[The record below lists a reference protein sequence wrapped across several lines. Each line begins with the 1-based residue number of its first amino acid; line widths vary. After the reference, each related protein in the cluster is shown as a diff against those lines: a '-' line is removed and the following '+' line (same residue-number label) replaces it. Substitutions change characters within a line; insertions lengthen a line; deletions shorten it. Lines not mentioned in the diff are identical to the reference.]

1 MWSVRWNKG
10 LRIYRGHERRPKK
23 GGGKSKLVLGASLV
37 DVDVSSLEGSGELAA
52 RTLHNDVASVDLDL
66 H

>member
-1 MWSVRWNKG
+1 MEQRAKDVSRTREKT
-10 LRIYRGHERRPKK
+10 KK
-23 GGGKSKLVLGASLV
+23 RGGKSKLVLGASLV

>member
-1 MWSVRWNKG
+1 M
-10 LRIYRGHERRPKK
+10 YRGHKRKPKK
-23 GGGKSKLVLGASLV
+23 GRKSKLVLGASLV